1 MINRNGP
8 TLLEEGRGLESLGAA
23 LTAMGDTVK
32 FQPIDSG
39 LNIVAL
45 GENGMVGASDPRR
58 EGVALG
64 D

>member
-1 MINRNGP
+1 
-8 TLLEEGRGLESLGAA
+8 LLEEGRGLESLGAA